1 MMPTRAAR
9 FPLGAKHQ
17 NGKTIFQMNKKIYKI
32 ATKIPNGPNGHKID
46 QHL

>member
-17 NGKTIFQMNKKIYKI
+17 NGKKIPNDYKIYKI
-32 ATKIPNGPNGHKID
+32 ATKIPNGPNGLKID